1 LAVNPA
7 KNYKGAEELVR
18 TAKEKPGAVSFG
30 TPGIGTL
37 HHVFTSQ
44 LLATTGTQM
53 THVPYRGASEA
64 LNAVLGNTVDWTFV
78 ALPTITGQLAND
90 RLRVIAVTSA
100 SRSPLIPNV
109 PTLREAGIPMTV
121 ANWFGLGTP
130 KGTPP
135 EIVAFLHKNVV
146 DALKSPELAARMK
159 AMGAEVVGNSPIEF
173 GNIMRA
179 DLRQWTKVIRDADIK
194 S

>member
-1 LAVNPA
+1 
-7 KNYKGAEELVR
+7 
-18 TAKEKPGAVSFG
+18 
-30 TPGIGTL
+30 
-37 HHVFTSQ
+37 
-44 LLATTGTQM
+44 
-53 THVPYRGASEA
+53 
-64 LNAVLGNTVDWTFV
+64 
-78 ALPTITGQLAND
+78 
-90 RLRVIAVTSA
+90 
-100 SRSPLIPNV
+100 
-109 PTLREAGIPMTV
+109 MTV